1 MAKVT
6 ANEEI
11 KRYNR
16 SSIYAALREHGPLSR
31 QDLVRELQLSLPTV
45 TQNLANLQDEGLI
58 DGSGFLGNTGGRR
71 AKTYSVVA
79 DARTAIG
86 LDVTRNHITSVAVDL
101 NGSVIARLRVRV
113 PFSRTPAYYER
124 LGQIVRTT
132 VENAGL
138 DERAILG
145 VGIGVPGLITPD
157 NQRVFYG
164 KILNFTDA
172 TCEEFSQDIPFRSA
186 LFNDANAAG
195 FAETWMNRDLDNAFY
210 IMLSNN
216 VGGAVYINR
225 QPYVGEN
232 IRGGEVGHITIEPG
246 GRPCYCGAR
255 GCVDAYCAATVLSAL
270 TDGNLAEFFALL
282 KCGDQRAHA
291 LWDKYLHD
299 LAQTV
304 VDLRLLFDCNIILG
318 GYVGGY
324 IEDYL
329 DDLKALAKTSFEDN
343 ADYLIPCRCKN
354 EAIAVGAALHFISE
368 FIESV

>member
-16 SSIYAALREHGPLSR
+16 SSIYRVLREAGPLSR
-31 QDLVRELQLSLPTV
+31 QELVRELQLSLPTV
-45 TQNLANLQDEGLI
+45 TQNLTSLEGEGLI
-58 DGSGFLGNTGGRR
+58 SGCGFLGNTGGRR
-71 AKTYSVVA
+71 AKTYSIVP

-86 LDVTRNHITSVAVDL
+86 LDITRNHITSVAVDL
-101 NGSVIARLRVRV
+101 NGHVIARLRVQAA
-113 PFSRTPAYYER
+113 FSRTSAYYAR
-124 LGQIVRTT
+124 LGQIVQTT
-132 VENAGL
+132 AENAGL
-138 DERAILG
+138 SKESILG

-172 TCEEFSQDIPFRSA
+172 TCEEFSAAIPFRTA

-195 FAETWMNRDLDNAFY
+195 FAETWMDRDLDNAFY

-232 IRGGEVGHITIEPG
+232 IRGGEVGHMIIEPD

-255 GCVDAYCAATVLSAL
+255 GCVDAYCAATVLSSL
-270 TDGNLAEFFALL
+270 TGGNLAEFFSLL
-282 KCGDQRAHA
+282 RCGDQRARS
-291 LWDKYLHD
+291 LWERYLRD
-299 LAQTV
+299 LARTV
-304 VDLRLLFDCNIILG
+304 VNLRLLFDCNVILG
-318 GYVGGY
+318 GYVGAY
-324 IEDYL
+324 IEEYL
-329 DDLKALAKTSFEDN
+329 DELKTLARTSFEDN

-368 FIESV
+368 FIDSV